1 VSGIWLVAVYRW
13 DIYHFWGGIFR
24 SWW

>member
-1 VSGIWLVAVYRW
+1 MSGIWLVAVYRW

-24 SWW
+24 GWW

>member
-1 VSGIWLVAVYRW
+1 MPGIWLVAVYSW

-24 SWW
+24 GWW